1 MRRTAFLR
9 KLSAAGVGVF
19 MALSCAA
26 VAACTPGESTHE
38 HSWSSTWTSD
48 GTNHWHTCSGCDEV
62 DGRAAHT
69 YGEWVVTTPATETA
83 DGEQTRECTVCGYEQ
98 TQTIPKL
105 SHTHSWASAWT
116 SDETGHWHAC
126 SGCDEKSEFAAH
138 TYGEW
143 EITTPPTTT
152 EEGEQTRECTVC
164 GYEDTQT
171 IPVEEGSGTL
181 PEGSEIYLVGDST
194 VCSFNDNY
202 YMPRYGYGTQIV
214 EYFNV
219 TSDQV
224 VNLAMSGRSSLSFL
238 TEPNYTTL
246 KNSIGEGDY
255 LIIGFGHND
264 EKDDDA
270 ARFTNPNKDYDDTTI
285 EGGPSFKYTLYENY
299 IKLAKDAGATPILC
313 TPIVRYSSSADYTGA
328 KIHDTDIGDYS
339 QAIRDLGEETDT
351 TVIDLTTITKEL
363 YESDNEAAAMFH
375 AHTTY
380 EGEEPNET
388 PAGRDDTHLN
398 KYGAQMVAYQ
408 FATAIAE
415 TDNTLGNYVKDG
427 ISAPTDRTIAIK
439 ENYTKTPYTTPDL
452 DNLTPIA
459 TIEGTNSVTGGAYTT
474 TWYKT
479 TMGDIGGNDKLP
491 NFSTT
496 YADDVFTV
504 SNPGGCNGKFASS
517 ADGFTAAFMRV
528 SKDDNFTITV
538 TATLTSLEGLSSNPN
553 QAGFGIMLRD
563 DMHID
568 VFDNTVSSNYV
579 TAGFLMDGHVLFNRA
594 SKTLTKGDS
603 CAVPEAGDTYT
614 MTISR
619 LGQVVTVTVTDG
631 TNTYTKTHTDYDF
644 TAVDNDYMYICLF
657 ANRGMEV
664 EYSNIT
670 FSYDGV
676 AQGA

>member
-224 VNLAMSGRSSLSFL
+224 VNLAMSGKSSLSFL

-270 ARFTNPNKDYDDTTI
+270 ARFTNPNKDYDDTTT

-427 ISAPTDRTIAIK
+427 ISAPTDWTIAINSGYEK
-439 ENYTKTPYTTPDL
+439 PDYISPDLTQYTKVTDIAATETTSASSWYRTVVGNVGGTSKYDRYTISY
-452 DNLTPIA
+452 NN
-459 TIEGTNSVTGGAYTT
+459 GTFIVGNTTGE
-474 TWYKT
+474 
-479 TMGDIGGNDKLP
+479 
-491 NFSTT
+491 
-496 YADDVFTV
+496 
-504 SNPGGCNGKFASS
+504 GKFASKE
-517 ADGFTAAFMRV
+517 DGFGAAFMQV
-528 SKDDNFTITV
+528 DMSTNFTITAKATV
-538 TATLTSLEGLSSNPN
+538 TGVASAANKQS
-553 QAGFGIMLRD
+553 AFGIMLRD
-563 DMHID
+563 DIYRENSG
-568 VFDNTVSSNYV
+568 DNYAGKTSPNTNYV
-579 TAGFLMDGHVLFNRA
+579 AAGVFQTGETIFSREN
-594 SKTLTKGDS
+594 
-603 CAVPEAGDTYT
+603 EALATVDNSGTVAEGATYELS
-614 MTISR
+614 IVR
-619 LGQVVTVTVTDG
+619 VGQSVDVTVTVGDK
-631 TNTYTKTHTDYDF
+631 TYTENYTDFDF
-644 TAVDNDYMYICLF
+644 AAVDNNYMYLCLF
-657 ANRGMEV
+657 ANRGLTV
-664 EYSNIT
+664 EFTNVQYVVTGTS
-670 FSYDGV
+670 
-676 AQGA
+676 QGA

>member
-270 ARFTNPNKDYDDTTI
+270 ARFTNPNKDYDDTTT

-299 IKLAKDAGATPILC
+299 IKLANEVGATPILC

-375 AHTTY
+375 AHTSY

-427 ISAPTDRTIAIK
+427 ISAPTDRTIAINSGYEK
-439 ENYTKTPYTTPDL
+439 PDYISPDLTQYTKVTDIAATETTSASSWYRTVVGNVGGTSKYDRYTISY
-452 DNLTPIA
+452 NN
-459 TIEGTNSVTGGAYTT
+459 GTFIVGNTTGE
-474 TWYKT
+474 
-479 TMGDIGGNDKLP
+479 
-491 NFSTT
+491 
-496 YADDVFTV
+496 
-504 SNPGGCNGKFASS
+504 GKFASKE
-517 ADGFTAAFMRV
+517 DGFGAAFMQV
-528 SKDDNFTITV
+528 DMSTNFTITAKATV
-538 TATLTSLEGLSSNPN
+538 TGVASAANKQS
-553 QAGFGIMLRD
+553 AFGIMLRD
-563 DMHID
+563 DIYRENSG
-568 VFDNTVSSNYV
+568 DNYAGKTSPNTNYV
-579 TAGFLMDGHVLFNRA
+579 AAGVFQTGETIFSREN
-594 SKTLTKGDS
+594 
-603 CAVPEAGDTYT
+603 EALATVDNSGTVAEGATYELS
-614 MTISR
+614 IVR
-619 LGQVVTVTVTDG
+619 VGQSVDVTVTVGDK
-631 TNTYTKTHTDYDF
+631 TYTENYTDFDF
-644 TAVDNDYMYICLF
+644 AAVDNNYMYLCLF
-657 ANRGMEV
+657 ANRGLTV
-664 EYSNIT
+664 EFTNVQYVVTGTS
-670 FSYDGV
+670 
-676 AQGA
+676 QGA